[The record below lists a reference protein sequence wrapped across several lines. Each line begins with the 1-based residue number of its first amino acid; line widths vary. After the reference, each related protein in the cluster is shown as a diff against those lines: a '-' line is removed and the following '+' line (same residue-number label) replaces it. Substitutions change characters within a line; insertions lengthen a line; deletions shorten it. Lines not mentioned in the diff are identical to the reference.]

1 MILLGTGWPVA
12 PDPWIPSLTQARIRT
27 MLSIRETARDPIDPI
42 VLRVQSRAH
51 GRVRDLRVERNGE
64 QVILRGRVATY
75 HTKQLAQHGALD
87 APIDLRLVN
96 KIVVG

>member
-1 MILLGTGWPVA
+1 
-12 PDPWIPSLTQARIRT
+12 
-27 MLSIRETARDPIDPI
+27 MLSIRETARELIDPI
-42 VLRVQSRAH
+42 VLRIQSRTH

-64 QVILRGRVATY
+64 QIILRGRVATY

-87 APIDLRLVN
+87 APVDMRLIN